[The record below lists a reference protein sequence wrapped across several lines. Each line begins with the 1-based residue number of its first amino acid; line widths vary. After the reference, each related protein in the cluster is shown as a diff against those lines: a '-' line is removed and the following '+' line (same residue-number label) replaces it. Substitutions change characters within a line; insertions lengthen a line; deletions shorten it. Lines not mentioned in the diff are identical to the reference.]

1 MHVCFLRGSH
11 GIVVFCEKTSTVK
24 MNCKWLLLFLDYDF
38 LMVYKTGCSH
48 FMVDAFFRLL
58 DAIKNSGIPNQTIDA
73 SLFVLQLK
81 WL

>member
-1 MHVCFLRGSH
+1 
-11 GIVVFCEKTSTVK
+11 
-24 MNCKWLLLFLDYDF
+24 
-38 LMVYKTGCSH
+38 
-48 FMVDAFFRLL
+48 MVDVCSWLL

>member
-1 MHVCFLRGSH
+1 MVCALQKFWQELLGNMHVCFLRGSH

-48 FMVDAFFRLL
+48 FMVDAFF
-58 DAIKNSGIPNQTIDA
+58 G
-73 SLFVLQLK
+73 F
-81 WL
+81 